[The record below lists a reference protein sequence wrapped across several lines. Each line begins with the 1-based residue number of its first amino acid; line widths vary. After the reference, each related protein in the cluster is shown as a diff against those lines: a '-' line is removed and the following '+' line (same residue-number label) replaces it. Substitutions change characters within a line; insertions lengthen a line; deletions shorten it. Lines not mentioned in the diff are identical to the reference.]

1 MVPRQPDGQKLA
13 LVMVGLPARG
23 KTFVARKLQRY
34 LSWLGHRTLWVNVG
48 DYRRARAGAKQPAE
62 YFAPDNL
69 ATRGERVGF
78 AMAALD
84 DLLDWF
90 AGGGDVGI
98 YDAANTERSRR
109 DVIRD
114 RCAAAGVKVLFVES
128 ICDDP
133 NQIEANVRRN
143 KLNLPD
149 YAGIDAGSAFSDF
162 QQRILQYART
172 YEQVSDVEGSFVKI
186 VDAGQKV
193 ILNRID
199 GYFLARLVF
208 FLMHIHPT
216 HRPIWLTRHGESTW
230 NPAGRIGGDPPL
242 TPRGE
247 RYSRALAD
255 FVKERATTC
264 PAVWTST
271 LQRTIETA
279 MPLTKEATPWRALDE
294 IDAGICDGLTY
305 EEIRERMPDDFAA
318 RAADKFRYRYPRG
331 ESYADVIQRLEP
343 AIVELERQ
351 RSPVLLVAHQAVL
364 RALYGY
370 LAGKPQD
377 ECPHLSIP
385 LHTVIQLTPT
395 ENGYD
400 EQRFQL
406 LP

>member
-1 MVPRQPDGQKLA
+1 MVPQESDGQKVA

-48 DYRRARAGAKQPAE
+48 DYRRARAGARQPAE

-69 ATRGERVGF
+69 ETREERVGF

-90 AGGGDVGI
+90 GSGGEVGI
-98 YDAANTERSRR
+98 YDAANTERGRR
-109 DVIRD
+109 DTIRA
-114 RCAAAGVKVLFVES
+114 RCAAAGVKVLFIES
-128 ICDDP
+128 ICDD
-133 NQIEANVRRN
+133 QGIIDANVRRN

-149 YAGIDAGSAFSDF
+149 YAGTAPDDAFADF
-162 QQRILQYART
+162 QRRIFQYSRT
-172 YEQVSDVEGSFVKI
+172 YEPVSDAEGSYVKI

-193 ILNRID
+193 IVNRID

-208 FLMHIHPT
+208 FLMHVHPT

-247 RYSRALAD
+247 QYACALAT
-255 FVKERATTC
+255 FVQNRTSTR

-271 LQRTIETA
+271 LARTIATA
-279 MPLTKEATPWRALDE
+279 TPVTKEVRTWRALDE

-305 EEIRERMPDDFAA
+305 EEIRARMPEDFAA
-318 RAADKFRYRYPRG
+318 RAKDKFRYRYPRG

-343 AIVELERQ
+343 LIVELERQ
-351 RSPVLLVAHQAVL
+351 RSPVLLIAHQAVL
-364 RALYGY
+364 RVLYGY

-406 LP
+406 LG

>member
-1 MVPRQPDGQKLA
+1 MIGKITSRSASGIPKRSSIRSTNASSWGERSSSETTIPAISRQTFRRIFSSIVRSFRELVGSKPEGAGRDRKKCAIVWRMVPRQPSGQKLA

-69 ATRGERVGF
+69 GTRGERIAF

-90 AGGGDVGI
+90 ASGGEVGI

-109 DVIRD
+109 DVIRE

-128 ICDDP
+128 ICDDSG
-133 NQIEANVRRN
+133 IIDANVRRN

-149 YAGIDAGSAFSDF
+149 YAGMSAADSFRDF
-162 QQRILQYART
+162 QSRIFQYART
-172 YEQVSDVEGSFVKI
+172 YEPVADAEGSYAKI

-216 HRPIWLTRHGESTW
+216 HRPIDR
-230 NPAGRIGGDPPL
+230 
-242 TPRGE
+242 
-247 RYSRALAD
+247 
-255 FVKERATTC
+255 K
-264 PAVWTST
+264 
-271 LQRTIETA
+271 
-279 MPLTKEATPWRALDE
+279 
-294 IDAGICDGLTY
+294 
-305 EEIRERMPDDFAA
+305 
-318 RAADKFRYRYPRG
+318 
-331 ESYADVIQRLEP
+331 
-343 AIVELERQ
+343 
-351 RSPVLLVAHQAVL
+351 
-364 RALYGY
+364 
-370 LAGKPQD
+370 
-377 ECPHLSIP
+377 
-385 LHTVIQLTPT
+385 
-395 ENGYD
+395 
-400 EQRFQL
+400 
-406 LP
+406 